1 MAARVGVN
9 RGERLT
15 LDAHQSEY
23 SPSQCLKSSV
33 ALNSPPLAFTEQ
45 TTAVED
51 TLERVAAGESELA
64 RAESELRRLIAS
76 NGTEI
81 MDLRTGQDVLRESSE

>member
-1 MAARVGVN
+1 MAPRVGAN
-9 RGERLT
+9 CGERL
-15 LDAHQSEY
+15 AQYGHQREY
-23 SPSQCLKSSV
+23 SPRQCLKSLV
-33 ALNSPPLAFTEQ
+33 ALNSPPSAFTEQ

-81 MDLRTGQDVLRESSE
+81 MDLRTGQNVLRESSE

>member
-1 MAARVGVN
+1 MAGATAAAARADECDSLLQKAETRMGQ
-9 RGERLT
+9 RL
-15 LDAHQSEY
+15 DKAVQ
-23 SPSQCLKSSV
+23 
-33 ALNSPPLAFTEQ
+33 NQ

-81 MDLRTGQDVLRESSE
+81 MDLRTGQSVLRESSEQATEHLRE